1 MLVNEE
7 EGALCK
13 HVLEIALPREGL
25 RVLAA
30 VEGAGGWQR
39 DSLTTFL
46 TWLLFSLLAIC
57 AVGGC
62 LSAGLGS
69 GRSQSSLSG
78 IRGKR

>member
-13 HVLEIALPREGL
+13 YVLEIALPREGL

-46 TWLLFSLLAIC
+46 T
-57 AVGGC
+57 
-62 LSAGLGS
+62 
-69 GRSQSSLSG
+69 
-78 IRGKR
+78 